1 MINRRP
7 NTVSKREIPSLSY
20 VIVKSSRKFIASSI
34 VKVLDVRRNEADIA
48 NTHGAGLMDRK
59 MLTLL
64 YLWQHF
70 NFNWT
75 RPKLENKTET

>member
-1 MINRRP
+1 MGLLCGDCEFFVNLRCELYCEDFG
-7 NTVSKREIPSLSY
+7 SEK
-20 VIVKSSRKFIASSI
+20 
-34 VKVLDVRRNEADIA
+34 EADTS

-59 MLTLL
+59 IVTLL

>member
-1 MINRRP
+1 MINGCPSTARDLKFLLCDCEIF
-7 NTVSKREIPSLSY
+7 SK
-20 VIVKSSRKFIASSI
+20 
-34 VKVLDVRRNEADIA
+34 VRFELNCEGSGSENKADTS

-59 MLTLL
+59 IVTLL